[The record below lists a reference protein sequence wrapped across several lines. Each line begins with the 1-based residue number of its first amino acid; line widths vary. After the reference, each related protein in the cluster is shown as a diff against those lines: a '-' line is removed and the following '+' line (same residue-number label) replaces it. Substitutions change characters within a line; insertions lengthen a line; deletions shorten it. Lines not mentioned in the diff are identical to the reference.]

1 MLTHFKNSFIVRL
14 AGNLQQGNC
23 YISHHTYNLSLHYFV
38 KNIMSKIE
46 KKYNVS
52 NTISPFCLIVDK
64 TNQMNLI
71 GCVLLSHTKC

>member
-46 KKYNVS
+46 KIITYLTQYHHFALLLTK
-52 NTISPFCLIVDK
+52 L
-64 TNQMNLI
+64 TN
-71 GCVLLSHTKC
+71 